1 MDEILTMADNQQA
14 EYWKLTWKR
23 AQENMPWKL
32 TKTGCWSATGGQVAT
47 LMRMLDLDMSTSFKK
62 NKPHEKNI
70 NYKDYPV
77 VYHGR
82 KHGKP
87 PSNPETRRKLEV
99 CAGPYGRFLAY
110 QKLKRMGLGEKYEA
124 PR

>member
-1 MDEILTMADNQQA
+1 MTAMADNPQA

-32 TKTGCWSATGGQVAT
+32 TNSGCRAEVSGQVAT
-47 LMRMLDLDMSTSFKK
+47 LMRILELDMSKT
-62 NKPHEKNI
+62 NKRNI

-82 KHGKP
+82 KDGIP
-87 PSNPETRRKLEV
+87 PKDPETRRKLEV
-99 CAGPYGRFLAY
+99 CAGPYGRFLSY
-110 QKLKRMGLGEKYEA
+110 QKLVRMGLKDKYEA

>member
-1 MDEILTMADNQQA
+1 MTDNPQA

-23 AQENMPWKL
+23 AQENMPIKL
-32 TKTGCWSATGGQVAT
+32 SSKGKPIGGQVAT
-47 LMRMLDLDMSTSFKK
+47 LMRMLDLDMSTSYKK

-77 VYHGR
+77 VYNGR
-82 KHGKP
+82 TKGKP

-99 CAGPYGRFLAY
+99 CAGPYGRFLSY